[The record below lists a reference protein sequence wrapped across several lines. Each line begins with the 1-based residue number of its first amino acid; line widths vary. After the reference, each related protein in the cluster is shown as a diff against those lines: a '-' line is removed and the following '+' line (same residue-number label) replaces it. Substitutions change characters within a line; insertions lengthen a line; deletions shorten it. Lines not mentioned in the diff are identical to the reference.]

1 MSFDEDQKEMILK
14 NIPRIHEILEELL
27 QKGLKREDVIAV
39 IQNRINKGI
48 TKSKKHGKPTVAR
61 FLQEF
66 KQLELDVR
74 GNIDVRGA
82 IE

>member
-27 QKGLKREDVIAV
+27 QKGLKREDVIVV
-39 IQNRINKGI
+39 IQNRINKGV
-48 TKSKKHGKPTVAR
+48 TLKSNKYSKRAVAR

-66 KQLELDVR
+66 KRLELDVR
-74 GNIDVRGA
+74 GA

>member
-1 MSFDEDQKEMILK
+1 MSFDEDQKEMILR
-14 NIPRIHEILEELL
+14 NIPRILEILEELRN
-27 QKGLKREDVIAV
+27 KGLKRDDVIV
-39 IQNRINKGI
+39 IIQNRINKGI
-48 TKSKKHGKPTVAR
+48 TMKSMKYSKRAVAR

-74 GNIDVRGA
+74 GA